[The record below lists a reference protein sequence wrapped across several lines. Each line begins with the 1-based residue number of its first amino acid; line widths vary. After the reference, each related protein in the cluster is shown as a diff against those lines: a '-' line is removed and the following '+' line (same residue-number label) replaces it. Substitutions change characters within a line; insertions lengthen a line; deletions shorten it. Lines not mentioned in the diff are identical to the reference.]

1 MIVFKNYFKIV
12 RGHLKAIGIYT
23 VIFLAIIFFSNSSND
38 ESIDYKKARADI
50 YLEDFAKSD
59 LSKAFIKYM
68 EKENNIV
75 DMTGKNIDD
84 NLFYGKISTY
94 IKIPEDFDKE
104 KKLEIKNGISG
115 KDRQYIKESINL
127 YLDQILTYEKAG
139 FDKKEI
145 IANTEED
152 FNKSVK
158 VSLNK
163 DRGPVVSSKVHDF
176 FNLLAYVFLSQI
188 ILVVSLISLTYKK
201 RVIAMRNEV
210 SPISSFRKNFELL
223 MGHFAFA
230 LVSWV
235 FYIIIFLIMNGRSS
249 LSTRVLL
256 MIVNSMIFVLSTVS
270 LAIFITKLIESE
282 NAMMAV
288 MNVFA
293 LASSFLTGVFVP
305 QEILSEKALMIG
317 KVFPSFYYIANNDIL
332 VSDFNKEIFI
342 RNIAI
347 LIGYII
353 ILFFL
358 SLALDKI
365 LLRKKYR

>member
-50 YLEDFAKSD
+50 YIEDLAKSD

-127 YLDQILTYEKAG
+127 YLDQIMTYEKAG

-152 FNKSVK
+152 FKESVK

-163 DRGPVVSSKVHDF
+163 DRGPVVSSKIHDF
-176 FNLLAYVFLSQI
+176 FNLLAYAFLSQI
-188 ILVVSLISLTYKK
+188 ILVVSLISLTYKNK
-201 RVIAMRNEV
+201 VIAMRNEV

-223 MGHFAFA
+223 MGHFVFA

-235 FYIIIFLIMNGRSS
+235 FYIIIFLIMYGRAA

-256 MIVNSMIFVLSTVS
+256 MIVNSMIFALSTVS
-270 LAIFITKLIESE
+270 LAIFITKLIKSE
-282 NAMMAV
+282 NVMMAV

-332 VSDFNKEIFI
+332 ASDFNMENFT
-342 RNIAI
+342 RNISI

>member
-23 VIFLAIIFFSNSSND
+23 AIFLAIIFFSNSSND

-50 YLEDFAKSD
+50 YIEDFSKSD

-104 KKLEIKNGISG
+104 KNLEIKNGISG

-127 YLDQILTYEKAG
+127 YLDQIMTYEKAG

-152 FNKSVK
+152 FKESVK

-163 DRGPVVSSKVHDF
+163 DRGAVVSSKIHDF
-176 FNLLAYVFLSQI
+176 FNLLAYAFLSQI
-188 ILVVSLISLTYKK
+188 ILVVSLISLTYKN

-223 MGHFAFA
+223 MGHFVFA

-235 FYIIIFLIMNGRSS
+235 FYIIIFLIMYGRAA

-256 MIVNSMIFVLSTVS
+256 MIVNSMIFALSTVS

-332 VSDFNKEIFI
+332 ASDFNMENFT

-358 SLALDKI
+358 WRYFVIIIKFV
-365 LLRKKYR
+365 